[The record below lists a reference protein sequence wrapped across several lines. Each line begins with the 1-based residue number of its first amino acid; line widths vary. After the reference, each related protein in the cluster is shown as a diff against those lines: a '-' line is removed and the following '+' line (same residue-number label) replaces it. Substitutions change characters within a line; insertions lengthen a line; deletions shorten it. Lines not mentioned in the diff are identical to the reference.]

1 MRRQIRKRREEI
13 ERAQGWWLIY
23 TLDSKQSK
31 RINRPADAWFVQL
44 NGSDPTFP
52 FLPLL
57 ETVKP
62 CREHISDGH
71 VEPGT
76 RVYIVRRC
84 ILRSIYISRIRR
96 EIVTRAVRSRR
107 RESIFHGRQRRLRED
122 EDEKTCRI
130 WKGERESMCMC
141 VRARVSERVS
151 EWKGGVRAV
160 ITRSQVWIRW
170 CKYNMWYA
178 DV

>member
-1 MRRQIRKRREEI
+1 M
-13 ERAQGWWLIY
+13 
-23 TLDSKQSK
+23 
-31 RINRPADAWFVQL
+31 
-44 NGSDPTFP
+44 
-52 FLPLL
+52 
-57 ETVKP
+57 KP

-122 EDEKTCRI
+122 EDEKQNVPDMKRR
-130 WKGERESMCMC
+130 ERESMCVC

-151 EWKGGVRAV
+151 E
-160 ITRSQVWIRW
+160 
-170 CKYNMWYA
+170 
-178 DV
+178 